1 MLDLIQLGCFKN
13 VEEVQYLNK
22 RRFLRE
28 NCTGSDLWKHA
39 LLTSLYRSDPCQELC
54 PSHIDLWEPGGW
66 DVEVKL
72 ELLQLQSGS
81 KLEEWLIDGG
91 VIDGGVID
99 EGVIYE
105 GVMYTD
111 LLCYSPYTTFAFHFN
126 LVHSRWDG

>member
-1 MLDLIQLGCFKN
+1 M
-13 VEEVQYLNK
+13 
-22 RRFLRE
+22 
-28 NCTGSDLWKHA
+28 
-39 LLTSLYRSDPCQELC
+39 
-54 PSHIDLWEPGGW
+54 
-66 DVEVKL
+66 EVKL

-81 KLEEWLIDGG
+81 KLEEWLIDGGVIDGG

-126 LVHSRWDG
+126 LVHSR

>member
-1 MLDLIQLGCFKN
+1 M
-13 VEEVQYLNK
+13 
-22 RRFLRE
+22 
-28 NCTGSDLWKHA
+28 
-39 LLTSLYRSDPCQELC
+39 
-54 PSHIDLWEPGGW
+54 
-66 DVEVKL
+66 EVKL

-126 LVHSRWDG
+126 LVHSR